1 MLNSSPSNSFS
12 VKLKSRFTNSISV
25 LTQQKQKQW
34 KTLKKQKHKPI
45 SKKSSSKTIKHNNPF
60 PKTLLP
66 QQSNTTTKEK
76 QRNQQTQANPRPSWG
91 FARTGSNLGFA
102 GVAGS
107 NQNCEEG
114 FVGVD
119 RMIGGSLS
127 LCLVPYLSFP
137 TEAHLGFAWIRSDL
151 GFARVCW
158 RVRTEVE
165 FWTSE
170 I

>member
-45 SKKSSSKTIKHNNPF
+45 SKKSSSQTIKHNNPF

-91 FARTGSNLGFA
+91 FARTGLNLGFA
-102 GVAGS
+102 GVAGIESELWGRFCWSWSDDQWFSLTLSCSISFVPHWSWPGFCS
-107 NQNCEEG
+107 NQ
-114 FVGVD
+114 
-119 RMIGGSLS
+119 IG
-127 LCLVPYLSFP
+127 
-137 TEAHLGFAWIRSDL
+137 LGF
-151 GFARVCW
+151 C
-158 RVRTEVE
+158 
-165 FWTSE
+165 
-170 I
+170 

>member
-34 KTLKKQKHKPI
+34 KTLKKQKHKHI
-45 SKKSSSKTIKHNNPF
+45 SKKSSSQTIKHNNPF

-102 GVAGS
+102 GVAGIES
-107 NQNCEEG
+107 ELWGRFCWSWSD
-114 FVGVD
+114 D
-119 RMIGGSLS
+119 RWFSLTLS
-127 LCLVPYLSFP
+127 CSISLVPHWSSP
-137 TEAHLGFAWIRSDL
+137 GFCL
-151 GFARVCW
+151 N
-158 RVRTEVE
+158 
-165 FWTSE
+165 
-170 I
+170 